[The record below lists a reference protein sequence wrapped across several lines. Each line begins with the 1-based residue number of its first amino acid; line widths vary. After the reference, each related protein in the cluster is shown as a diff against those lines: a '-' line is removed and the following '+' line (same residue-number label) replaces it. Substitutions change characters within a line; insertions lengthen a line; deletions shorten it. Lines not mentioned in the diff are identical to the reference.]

1 MKPKIGEPI
10 LIGNMKEFEAPN
22 MFDGGATMIKIGGDR
37 SFSHDVWV
45 CLSTEEDRCIIMKL
59 CNKGDKPH
67 WINFGST
74 QPMMIEYERYPI
86 YKCSE
91 ETLNAMTGYSYS
103 DNLLNVVKKQLP
115 KLEEL

>member
-10 LIGNMKEFEAPN
+10 LIGNMNECEVPN
-22 MFDGGATMIKIGGDR
+22 MFDGGETMIKIGGDR

-45 CLSTEEDRCIIMKL
+45 CLAVEDDRCVAMKL
-59 CNKGDKPH
+59 CSHTEKPS

-74 QPMMIEYERYPI
+74 QPMMIEYSRYPI

-91 ETLNAMTGYSYS
+91 ETLEAMTGYKIT
-103 DNLLNVVKKQLP
+103 DDLLSAVKKQI
-115 KLEEL
+115 EEMK